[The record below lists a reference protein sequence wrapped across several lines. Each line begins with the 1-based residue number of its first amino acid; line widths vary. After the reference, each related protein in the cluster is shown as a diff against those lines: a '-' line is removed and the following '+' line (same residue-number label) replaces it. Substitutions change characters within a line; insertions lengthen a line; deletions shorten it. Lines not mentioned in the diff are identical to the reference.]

1 MKKLKLAHAYLPILL
16 ALFVVVLFS
25 DCKKPVK
32 GCTDIVSENYNAD
45 AEEDDGSCVYARDK
59 FLGEF
64 IGNMSCSA
72 IIPDANDFTIVI
84 RESLNGP
91 NDVEI
96 EFVGT
101 ATPLPIL
108 LGTAEGDT
116 ITVPQDTYEVALN
129 PDFPDLKTPILMSA
143 VATLNEDETELMA
156 EVTVIITPLTITC
169 DVVATR
175 Q

>member
-1 MKKLKLAHAYLPILL
+1 MKNIKSLKAIFPIMLAFFMI
-16 ALFVVVLFS
+16 VLFT

-32 GCTDIVSENYNAD
+32 GCTDLASENYNAD
-45 AEEDDGSCVYARDK
+45 AEDDDGSCVYARDK
-59 FLGEF
+59 FLGDF
-64 IGNMSCSA
+64 VGNMSCSA
-72 IIPDANDFTIVI
+72 IIPDANDFTMVI
-84 RESLNGP
+84 RESLDGP
-91 NDVEI
+91 NAVEI
-96 EFVGT
+96 EFIGT

-129 PDFPDLKTPILMSA
+129 PDFPDLKTPILMSG
-143 VATLNEDETELMA
+143 VATLNEDGTELMA

>member
-1 MKKLKLAHAYLPILL
+1 MKKSNLLSKILPAMLVI
-16 ALFVVVLFS
+16 FS
-25 DCKKPVK
+25 MVFFTDCKKPVE
-32 GCTDIVSENYNAD
+32 GCTDVNAENYNTEA
-45 AEEDDGSCVYARDK
+45 EDDNGSCVYARDK
-59 FLGEF
+59 FLGDF

-72 IIPDANDFTIVI
+72 IIPDANDFTMVI

-96 EFVGT
+96 EFIGT
-101 ATPLPIL
+101 ATPMPIL
-108 LGTAEGDT
+108 LGTAQGNT

-129 PDFPDLKTPILMSA
+129 PDFPDLKTPIEMSA
-143 VATLNEDETELMA
+143 VATLNEDETELNA

-169 DVVATR
+169 DVLATR